1 MAVEEVVLIVSATL
15 AVGLGWAIG
24 ANDAANALGAAFGAG
39 ILSVRRG
46 VQIAAVAEFVGAA
59 TLGSQVAATLATKV
73 LSQCQIN
80 AELEGCEAGEGSG
93 PFTLATHLEGND
105 RWATVNCASL
115 CGAALFLVL
124 ASTFGLPASSTHSTI
139 AALVGSGLI
148 ATADLWSARPVRWNT
163 VEWEQVWHIV
173 EAWVI
178 SPCLGCCIAFLIH
191 CWVRFSAYRDAAE
204 SADGIGYW
212 LGPLASSSVA
222 LVCTALF
229 AELLHQ
235 RDFVGWAVVPVAAT
249 SVALLVHIA
258 VALCLAITP
267 DLWVRWNRSL
277 HGWSAGQVEDGL
289 MSRGLKDSEPPCE
302 EQGRRPSVLGKEAIE
317 LEIKGIEVSQEAEP
331 DAHTVAKGD
340 CETSGAADELWEA
353 GVLSDADAILIAP
366 ILSLAALMCVAHGS
380 NDVANALGP
389 LVAVLSAYGHASADG
404 GSWWPSALVGAGI
417 LGGVAVQGYRVMQTV
432 GNGIARLNVK
442 SSFSCQLSTV
452 STVLIASWLGLPVST
467 THVLIGALCGVAGA
481 DTVARSIAT
490 KSLEKAPEESTGD
503 GGMRAGGKRTLLKI
517 VTCWVLT
524 LPLAASIA
532 ASAFLVSGSMLA
544 HIV

>member
-1 MAVEEVVLIVSATL
+1 MAAEEIVLIVSAAL
-15 AVGLGWAIG
+15 ALGLGWAIG

-39 ILSVRRG
+39 TLSVRRG
-46 VQIAAVAEFVGAA
+46 VQIAAVAEFIGAA

-80 AELEGCEAGEGSG
+80 AALEGCSNAG
-93 PFTLATHLEGND
+93 PFAVAPKLVAND
-105 RWATVNCASL
+105 RWATTNCASL

-124 ASTFGLPASSTHSTI
+124 ATKFGLPASSTHSAI
-139 AALVGSGLI
+139 AALVGSGLL
-148 ATADLWSARPVRWNT
+148 ASAGGAKEIRLNT
-163 VEWEQVWHIV
+163 VEWEQVLHIV
-173 EAWVI
+173 EAWVL
-178 SPCLGCCIAFLIH
+178 SPCLGCCIAFLMH
-191 CWVRFSAYRDAAE
+191 LWVRFAAYRDAAE
-204 SADGIGYW
+204 STDGVGYW

-235 RDFVGWAVVPVAAT
+235 RHLVGWAVVPIAAT
-249 SVALLVHIA
+249 SVAIMVHFA
-258 VALCLAITP
+258 VAVCLAIAP

-277 HGWSAGQVEDGL
+277 HSWSAGQVDDAL
-289 MSRGLKDSEPPCE
+289 MSRSLKESEPARE
-302 EQGRRPSVLGKEAIE
+302 EPIVGRRPSVLGKEAIE
-317 LEIKGIEVSQEAEP
+317 LKIKSTAVEKEDAEP
-331 DAHTVAKGD
+331 QAEAVAPGD
-340 CETSGAADELWEA
+340 SEIGAADELQA
-353 GVLSDADAILIAP
+353 DGRMSDADAILVAP

-389 LVAVLSAYGHASADG
+389 LVAVLAAYGHGSADG
-404 GSWWPSALVGAGI
+404 GPWWSSALVGAGI

-481 DTVARSIAT
+481 DTLVRSKPSAS
-490 KSLEKAPEESTGD
+490 KSTSSQTAEEPPGD
-503 GGMRAGGKRTLLKI
+503 GGMRSGGKKMLLKI
-517 VTCWVLT
+517 AMCWVLT

-532 ASAFLVSGSMLA
+532 ACAFLAGGSLLV
-544 HIV
+544 HFV